1 MLIVCQK
8 FGVAIDPPIT
18 ECINRLIA
26 KPPKTKRE
34 ATTLFTYFASRLG
47 ELGQMSTTRLG
58 DARIVPVH
66 AQPQVDNGVPDEK
79 KIAASEPKLLTP
91 RQCYLGSS
99 STYGDIFDFV
109 DFGNEA
115 NTFLLKCGSKSEPTK
130 VELAYLACREPARL
144 LGVMQSPEKYLGLL
158 RSLAED
164 FSTLRRDKILFKT
177 MKISKFLLGSVE
189 IPSEKSNRKSYK
201 LGSAEDGNDSD
212 EDLEEQSI
220 RQYQLA
226 MPSKIVIVSHIEWLL
241 NLS

>member
-1 MLIVCQK
+1 MCQK
-8 FGVAIDPPIT
+8 FGVATDPPIT

-26 KPPKTKRE
+26 NPPKTKRE
-34 ATTLFTYFASRLG
+34 ATTFFTYFASRLG

-58 DARIVPVH
+58 DAHIVPVNV
-66 AQPQVDNGVPDEK
+66 QRQVDDGFPGEK
-79 KIAASEPKLLTP
+79 KTPASELKLLTP

-115 NTFLLKCGSKSEPTK
+115 NTFLLRCGSKSEPTK

-144 LGVMQSPEKYLGLL
+144 LGVMQSPEKYLSLL

-164 FSTLRRDKILFKT
+164 FSTLKRDKILLKM
-177 MKISKFLLGSVE
+177 MKSSKFLLGSVE

-226 MPSKIVIVSHIEWLL
+226 TPGKIVIVSDVEAYAGS
-241 NLS
+241 LS